1 MKKKKEKHVIM
12 MTDGASAQVAPEE
25 YRLSAVGT
33 NETHKA
39 RGPPRLKAERRRI
52 WRQRG
57 ARKRRTT
64 VSVKWRVPLDF
75 SEECKHGE
83 ELLLA

>member
-1 MKKKKEKHVIM
+1 MKRKKKKRDVIM

-39 RGPPRLKAERRRI
+39 RGPPRLNQNAEG
-52 WRQRG
+52 RG
-57 ARKRRTT
+57 GK
-64 VSVKWRVPLDF
+64 
-75 SEECKHGE
+75 EE
-83 ELLLA
+83 